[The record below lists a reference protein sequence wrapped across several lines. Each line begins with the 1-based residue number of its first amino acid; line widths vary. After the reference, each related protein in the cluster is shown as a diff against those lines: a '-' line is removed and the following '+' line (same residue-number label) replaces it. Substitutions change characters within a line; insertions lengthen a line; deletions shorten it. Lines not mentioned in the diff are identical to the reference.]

1 MTSQKLT
8 LKISSMKNRL
18 LANKENQPPSQQS
31 QSPAPK
37 EPQNAKWTSE
47 DDATLVDKLKEAQM
61 EGNQPDNNFKKPAFV
76 AAAVVL
82 VQSHKT
88 SGGAPKT
95 FTNCSQNWGTLKA
108 MCLVVQQLRELS
120 GFGWDDTRK
129 KVTAEEDVW
138 DNYIASHPEAKPWRT
153 NPFPLYDDIIGLI
166 DGRYATGEGDEP
178 SLPLP
183 HPYEEQ
189 VDQDDMGTADGHPES
204 NLDLDGEEK
213 SQDSI
218 EVSQSS
224 KRKCAASG
232 SPTPA
237 SASKRLRT
245 KVTGPSA
252 ILGIADALSAVT
264 SSLSRPDPSISQ
276 LIGDVP
282 STPKRRI
289 AAIKAVCVDDALAT
303 AEHTQAIALF
313 TKNIAIADAYSA
325 ISDDVL

>member
-8 LKISSMKNRL
+8 LKISSLKNRL

-37 EPQNAKWTSE
+37 EPRNAKWTSE

-76 AAAVVL
+76 GVAVVL

-95 FTNCSQNWGTLKA
+95 STNCSRRWGTLKA
-108 MCLVVQQLRELS
+108 I
-120 GFGWDDTRK
+120 K

-166 DGRYATGEGDEP
+166 DGRYATGEGAFHIPEIDEP

-189 VDQDDMGTADGHPES
+189 VDQDDVGTADGHPES
-204 NLDLDGEEK
+204 DLDLDGEKK

-237 SASKRLRT
+237 SASKGLRT

-252 ILGIADALSAVT
+252 ILVIADALSAVA

-276 LIGDVP
+276 IIGDVP

-303 AEHTQAIALF
+303 AERTQAIALF

-325 ISDDVL
+325 ISDDVLRSNYICLEIDSM

>member
-1 MTSQKLT
+1 
-8 LKISSMKNRL
+8 MKDRL

-47 DDATLVDKLKEAQM
+47 DDATLVDKLKEAQT
-61 EGNQPDNNFKKPAFV
+61 EGNQPDNNFKQPAFV

-95 FTNCSQNWGTLKA
+95 STNCSRRWGTLKA
-108 MCLVVQQLRELS
+108 MCLVVQQLQELS

-138 DNYIASHPEAKPWRT
+138 DNYIAPWRK
-153 NPFPLYDDIIGLI
+153 NPFPLYNNIIGLI
-166 DGRYATGEGDEP
+166 DGRYATGEGAFHIPETDEP

-189 VDQDDMGTADGHPES
+189 VDQDDVGTVDGHPES
-204 NLDLDGEEK
+204 DLDLDGEEK

-224 KRKCAASG
+224 KHKCAASG

-237 SASKRLRT
+237 SASKHLCT

-252 ILGIADALSAVT
+252 ILGIADALSAVAL
-264 SSLSRPDPSISQ
+264 SLSRPDPSISQ

-289 AAIKAVCVDDALAT
+289 AVIKAVCVDDALAT
-303 AEHTQAIALF
+303 AERTQAIALF

>member
-31 QSPAPK
+31 QSSAPK

-61 EGNQPDNNFKKPAFV
+61 EAFV

-82 VQSHKT
+82 
-88 SGGAPKT
+88 
-95 FTNCSQNWGTLKA
+95 LKA
-108 MCLVVQQLRELS
+108 MCLVVQQLQELS
-120 GFGWDDTRK
+120 GFGWDNTRK
-129 KVTAEEDVW
+129 K
-138 DNYIASHPEAKPWRT
+138 DNYIAPHPEAKPWRT
-153 NPFPLYDDIIGLI
+153 NPFPLYNDIIGLI
-166 DGRYATGEGDEP
+166 DGRYATGEGAFHIPEIDEP
-178 SLPLP
+178 SLPSP

-189 VDQDDMGTADGHPES
+189 VDQDDVGTADSHLES
-204 NLDLDGEEK
+204 DLDLDGEEK

-218 EVSQSS
+218 EVSQNL
-224 KRKCAASG
+224 KHKCAASG

-237 SASKRLRT
+237 SASKRLCT

-252 ILGIADALSAVT
+252 ILGIADALSAVA
-264 SSLSRPDPSISQ
+264 SSLSHPDPSISQ
-276 LIGDVP
+276 LIDDVP

-289 AAIKAVCVDDALAT
+289 AAFKAVCVDDALAT
-303 AEHTQAIALF
+303 AECTQAIALF

-325 ISDDVL
+325 ISDDVLQSNYICLEIDSM

>member
-37 EPQNAKWTSE
+37 EPRNAKWTSE
-47 DDATLVDKLKEAQM
+47 DDATLVDKLNKAQM

-82 VQSHKT
+82 VHQRHLQIVADI
-88 SGGAPKT
+88 GE
-95 FTNCSQNWGTLKA
+95 Q
-108 MCLVVQQLRELS
+108 
-120 GFGWDDTRK
+120 K

-138 DNYIASHPEAKPWRT
+138 DNYIARLMSLLCPH
-153 NPFPLYDDIIGLI
+153 LI
-166 DGRYATGEGDEP
+166 LMR
-178 SLPLP
+178 SKWIK
-183 HPYEEQ
+183 
-189 VDQDDMGTADGHPES
+189 MSTADGHPES
-204 NLDLDGEEK
+204 DLDLDGEEK

-237 SASKRLRT
+237 SA
-245 KVTGPSA
+245 A
-252 ILGIADALSAVT
+252 
-264 SSLSRPDPSISQ
+264 SSLSCPDPSIFQ

-289 AAIKAVCVDDALAT
+289 AAIKAVCVDNALAT
-303 AEHTQAIALF
+303 AERTQAIALF

>member
-1 MTSQKLT
+1 
-8 LKISSMKNRL
+8 MKNRL

-47 DDATLVDKLKEAQM
+47 DDATFVDKLKEAQM
-61 EGNQPDNNFKKPAFV
+61 E
-76 AAAVVL
+76 AVVL

-95 FTNCSQNWGTLKA
+95 YLQNVANIG
-108 MCLVVQQLRELS
+108 EH
-120 GFGWDDTRK
+120 FGWDNTRK
-129 KVTAEEDVW
+129 KVTAEKDVW
-138 DNYIASHPEAKPWRT
+138 DNYIASHPEAKLWCT
-153 NPFPLYDDIIGLI
+153 NPFPFYDNIIGLI
-166 DGRYATGEGDEP
+166 DGHYATGEGAFHIPEIDEP
-178 SLPLP
+178 SLPSP
-183 HPYEEQ
+183 HPYKEQ
-189 VDQDDMGTADGHPES
+189 VDQDDVGTVDGHPES
-204 NLDLDGEEK
+204 DLDLDGEEK

-224 KRKCAASG
+224 KHKCAASG

-237 SASKRLRT
+237 SASKRLCT

-252 ILGIADALSAVT
+252 ILGIADALSAMA

-276 LIGDVP
+276 LINDVP
-282 STPKRRI
+282 SIPKRRI
-289 AAIKAVCVDDALAT
+289 AAIKAVCVDDALST
-303 AEHTQAIALF
+303 AKRTQAIALF

>member
-18 LANKENQPPSQQS
+18 LANKENQPSSQQS

-37 EPQNAKWTSE
+37 EPRNAKWTSE

-82 VQSHKT
+82 VHQRHLQIVADIGEHKWIKM
-88 SGGAPKT
+88 S
-95 FTNCSQNWGTLKA
+95 
-108 MCLVVQQLRELS
+108 
-120 GFGWDDTRK
+120 
-129 KVTAEEDVW
+129 
-138 DNYIASHPEAKPWRT
+138 
-153 NPFPLYDDIIGLI
+153 
-166 DGRYATGEGDEP
+166 
-178 SLPLP
+178 
-183 HPYEEQ
+183 
-189 VDQDDMGTADGHPES
+189 TADGHPES
-204 NLDLDGEEK
+204 DLDLDGEEK

-232 SPTPA
+232 SPTPT
-237 SASKRLRT
+237 SA
-245 KVTGPSA
+245 A
-252 ILGIADALSAVT
+252 
-264 SSLSRPDPSISQ
+264 SSLSCPDPSISQ

-289 AAIKAVCVDDALAT
+289 AAIKAVCVDNALAT
-303 AEHTQAIALF
+303 AKRTQAIALF